1 MPFLG
6 VIIIAQSRIVARALG
21 FRQRVCRALGFKQ
34 RVCGVIGVIAHGAKP
49 PALQRCQSSGLKTQV
64 AAVESVVD

>member
-21 FRQRVCRALGFKQ
+21 FRQ